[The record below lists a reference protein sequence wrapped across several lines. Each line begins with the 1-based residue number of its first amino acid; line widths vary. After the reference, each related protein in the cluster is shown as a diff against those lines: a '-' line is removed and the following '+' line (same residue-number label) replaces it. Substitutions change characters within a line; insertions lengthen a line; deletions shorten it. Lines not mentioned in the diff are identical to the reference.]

1 MAVARDAAPLP
12 VSVVI
17 PAYNAADT
25 LRRALTGIARQHPA
39 RPAEV
44 IVVDD
49 GSADTTAEVA
59 EVLGAKVIRGDRNRG
74 PAAARNAAIASSSQP
89 WLAFLDSDD
98 EWLPH
103 HLELLW
109 KIRDSHVL
117 VATSALRCGPDPADD
132 LLDGPALPEPLLL
145 RDPGRLLAG
154 NMIGPSATMV
164 RRDVVE
170 RVGGFRKPDG
180 TEDLDLWLRVLEQG
194 TGIVDPTV
202 SVLYHLSAGQI
213 SGDYPRMQA
222 GRIQVAERFR
232 NRWWWSERLNQQ
244 WHGHAAWTNV
254 RAAVR
259 AQRPFEAMRTTAWIA
274 ARPSR
279 VGGAIRSRIAR
290 ARKVRRSARIGRDGG
305 RSVAVLPRGQEVRAR
320 ALAALDGRPIVDLGE
335 RRGVPLA
342 YWHLL
347 RRPTAEAIAESEL
360 EGLLLRAVGVRSPIQ
375 LRELEAQRASA
386 SKRG

>member
-1 MAVARDAAPLP
+1 VVSPDPAPLP

-17 PAYNAADT
+17 PAYNAAET
-25 LRRALTGIARQHPA
+25 LRRALSGVARQYPG

-49 GSADTTAEVA
+49 GSVDTTADVA
-59 EVLGAKVIRGDRNRG
+59 VELGAKVIRGGRNRG
-74 PAAARNAAIASSSQP
+74 PAAARNTAIAACTQP

-98 EWLPH
+98 EWLPG

-109 KIRDSHVL
+109 TSRGSHVL
-117 VATSALRCGPDPADD
+117 VASSALRCGPDPADD
-132 LLDGPALPEPLLL
+132 LLDGPALAKPLLL
-145 RDPGRLLAG
+145 PDPRPLLAG
-154 NMIGPSATMV
+154 NMISPSAAMV

-170 RVGGFRKPDG
+170 QVGGFRTPDG
-180 TEDLDLWLRVLEQG
+180 TEDLDLWLRVLERG
-194 TGIVDPTV
+194 TGIVQPTV
-202 SVLYHLSAGQI
+202 SLLYHLSAGQI
-213 SGDYPRMQA
+213 SEDYSRMQVS
-222 GRIQVAERFR
+222 RVQVAERFKDR
-232 NRWWWSERLNQQ
+232 PWWSERLNQQ

-259 AQRPFEAMRTTAWIA
+259 AGRPLEAVRTMAWIA

-305 RSVAVLPRGQEVRAR
+305 RSVAVLPRGQEVRTR

-360 EGLLLRAVGVRSPIQ
+360 QGLLLRAVGVRSPIL
-375 LRELEAQRASA
+375 LRDLETQRASA
-386 SKRG
+386 STQG